1 MSNQEEMLVEAGN
14 NAEAL
19 VNTEAFGKTI
29 NSIVEAT
36 FQAFVNSKPEEAE
49 AREKTYHHYRA
60 TVDIVNTLKQQ
71 ISVRDEI
78 LGKNK
83 TTDNQ
88 EEEGTDH

>member
-83 TTDNQ
+83 TDNQ
-88 EEEGTDH
+88 EEKE

>member
-1 MSNQEEMLVEAGN
+1 MSNQEEMLVETGN

-19 VNTEAFGKTI
+19 LSTEAFGKTI

-36 FQAFVNSKPEEAE
+36 FQAFVNSKPEEAD

>member
-1 MSNQEEMLVEAGN
+1 MSNQEEMLVESGN

-19 VNTEAFGKTI
+19 INTEAFGKTI

-36 FQAFVNSKPEEAE
+36 FQAFVNTKPEEAE

-83 TTDNQ
+83 TDNQ
-88 EEEGTDH
+88 EEKE